1 MHEYSLAVADWRGC
15 QLARWQ
21 VGPLNRRQFG
31 PPESVGEKKYLFLY
45 SKLFYSN
52 KIALYPKPMFW
63 GFIAIVIRPAEQR
76 VVEYRPKTHMQLQL
90 PVGTVLRSLST
101 SFDPPIIYRYFSGML
116 QPSHKPLGYWNRVA
130 LRCKVEP
137 LMSRYSLRFF
147 VGFGSPGKTEGIAS
161 LCAERVLFL

>member
-1 MHEYSLAVADWRGC
+1 
-15 QLARWQ
+15 
-21 VGPLNRRQFG
+21 
-31 PPESVGEKKYLFLY
+31 
-45 SKLFYSN
+45 
-52 KIALYPKPMFW
+52 MFW

-101 SFDPPIIYRYFSGML
+101 SFDHPIIYRCFSGML

-137 LMSRYSLRFF
+137 QCSLRFF
-147 VGFGSPGKTEGIAS
+147 VGFGSPGKTEGIPS

>member
-1 MHEYSLAVADWRGC
+1 
-15 QLARWQ
+15 
-21 VGPLNRRQFG
+21 
-31 PPESVGEKKYLFLY
+31 
-45 SKLFYSN
+45 
-52 KIALYPKPMFW
+52 MFW
-63 GFIAIVIRPAEQR
+63 GFIAIVIRPAAQR

-101 SFDPPIIYRYFSGML
+101 FFDHPIIYRCFSGML

-137 LMSRYSLRFF
+137 QYSLRFF
-147 VGFGSPGKTEGIAS
+147 VGFGSPGKTEEIAS